1 VEAVHLVGGGASSD
15 TLCRLTADFGGR
27 PVLAGPV
34 EAVGIGNL
42 LIQVMADGRIGSLT
56 ELREVARRSFR
67 LRPFISDSR
76 REPYEIAYSR
86 FRQLT
91 GISRFWSKAAPAMS
105 ASTDGVIAGTRH
117 RR

>member
-1 VEAVHLVGGGASSD
+1 M
-15 TLCRLTADFGGR
+15 
-27 PVLAGPV
+27 

-42 LIQVMADGRIGSLT
+42 LMQVMADGRIGSLT

-67 LRPFISDSR
+67 PRLFVPDDG

-91 GISRFWSKAAPAMS
+91 GIRRFWSKAAPARG
-105 ASTDGVIAGTRH
+105 TGEVIAGTLP